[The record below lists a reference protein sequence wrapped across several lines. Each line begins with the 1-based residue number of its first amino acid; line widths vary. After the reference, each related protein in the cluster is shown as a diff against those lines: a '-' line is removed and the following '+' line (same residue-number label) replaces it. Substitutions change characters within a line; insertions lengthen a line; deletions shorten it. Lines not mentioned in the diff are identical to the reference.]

1 MRLKTLIGIT
11 ILLLGIGTATAQPQE
26 KKKKDTY
33 KASVYLFGFSASFN
47 DSIVYFTDIQK
58 VDNVLLEK
66 KTNFLLSRDQYSYQL
81 RDFLANQK
89 GQPNRTC
96 ITMFA
101 TSRKNAEKEYLN
113 LQQLYTAKAKGKYDV
128 RMLATDFVYVRVEE
142 DE

>member
-1 MRLKTLIGIT
+1 MLMMSYISKPQVRNWNGNSLFSF
-11 ILLLGIGTATAQPQE
+11 IGTDYRRFPVQIPF
-26 KKKKDTY
+26 
-33 KASVYLFGFSASFN
+33 LFGFSASFN

-113 LQQLYTAKAKGKYDV
+113 LQKLYTAKAKGKYDV

>member
-1 MRLKTLIGIT
+1 MKLKTIFGIT
-11 ILLLGIGTATAQPQE
+11 ILLLGFSTASAQMPQN
-26 KKKKDTY
+26 KRDTY

-47 DSIVYFTDIQK
+47 DSIIYFTDIQK

-66 KTNFLLSRDQYSYQL
+66 KTNFLVSRDQYSYQL

-89 GQPNRTC
+89 GEPNRTC
-96 ITMFA
+96 VTMFA

-113 LQQLYTAKAKGKYDV
+113 LQKLYTEKAKGKYDV
-128 RMLATDFVYVRVEE
+128 RMLATDFGFVHVEE

>member
-1 MRLKTLIGIT
+1 MKLKTIIGIT
-11 ILLLGIGTATAQPQE
+11 ILLLGIGTATAQTQQ
-26 KKKKDTY
+26 KKKETY
-33 KASVYLFGFSASFN
+33 KTSVYMFGFSASFN

-66 KTNFLLSRDQYSYQL
+66 KTHFLVSRDQYSYQL

-96 ITMFA
+96 VTMFA
-101 TSRKNAEKEYLN
+101 TNRKSAEKEYLE
-113 LQQLYTAKAKGKYDV
+113 LQKLYTVKAKGKYDV
-128 RMLATDFVYVRVEE
+128 RMLATDFGYKHVEE

>member
-66 KTNFLLSRDQYSYQL
+66 NILFK
-81 RDFLANQK
+81 DFLEFGIVFSSFHLK
-89 GQPNRTC
+89 IKFYR
-96 ITMFA
+96 
-101 TSRKNAEKEYLN
+101 
-113 LQQLYTAKAKGKYDV
+113 
-128 RMLATDFVYVRVEE
+128 
-142 DE
+142 